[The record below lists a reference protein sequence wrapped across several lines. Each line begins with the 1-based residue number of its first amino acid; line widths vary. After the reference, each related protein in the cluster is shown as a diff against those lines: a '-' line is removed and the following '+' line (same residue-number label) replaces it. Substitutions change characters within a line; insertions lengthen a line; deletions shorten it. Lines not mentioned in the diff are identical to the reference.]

1 MFYLVLLAS
10 LGNEKRSYYITIQR
24 EKSGIAASI
33 AEVAVV
39 LQQFLP
45 TWILIFCPV
54 NGVIT
59 VTTKQTFRGNLCLTL
74 GCSCVSIGI
83 PFNFISFAAT
93 FKIQRLF

>member
-10 LGNEKRSYYITIQR
+10 LGNEKRTSYYIIIQR
-24 EKSGIAASI
+24 VKNGIAASI
-33 AEVAVV
+33 AAVTVV

-59 VTTKQTFRGNLCLTL
+59 VTTKQIFRGNLYLIL
-74 GCSCVSIGI
+74 SCSCVSIGI

-93 FKIQRLF
+93 F

>member
-10 LGNEKRSYYITIQR
+10 LENEKRNYYITIQR
-24 EKSGIAASI
+24 EKNGIAASM
-33 AEVAVV
+33 AAVAVV
-39 LQQFLP
+39 LRQFLP

-59 VTTKQTFRGNLCLTL
+59 VTTKQIFRGNLYLTL
-74 GCSCVSIGI
+74 SCSCVSIGT